1 VNLFWLKLILTP
13 LFITII
19 ALSGRRWGPAVGGW
33 IAGLP
38 LTSGPVSLFLA
49 LEQGRA
55 FAGDA
60 AVSSL
65 AGGAAVGVFCLAYAL
80 TAARRGWMASTA
92 CGLTVFLGGA
102 VLLRF
107 LPLSLW
113 PTFGAV
119 FVILLGVRFLLPTP
133 DRRFLD
139 VASPWWDL
147 PARAVVATAMVI
159 LLTGGAQV
167 LGARWSGLL
176 APFPLFANV
185 TVAFAHR
192 NQGPQAGLAVLRGIV
207 MALFAFAVFFLLVVG
222 LLPHVGIGW
231 TYALAAAGAVAVNG
245 LSLRGLHG

>member
-1 VNLFWLKLILTP
+1 MNLFWLKLILTP
-13 LFITII
+13 LFITVI
-19 ALSGRRWGPAVGGW
+19 ALAGRRWGPAVGGW

-80 TAARRGWMASTA
+80 TAARRGWMTSTA
-92 CGLTVFLGGA
+92 CGLTVFFGGA

-113 PTFGAV
+113 PTFVAV
-119 FVILLGVRFLLPTP
+119 FLILLGVRFLLPAP
-133 DRRFLD
+133 DRRILD

-147 PARAVVATAMVI
+147 PAQAVVATAMVI

-192 NQGPQAGLAVLRGIV
+192 NQGTQAVLAVLRGIA

-222 LLPHVGIGW
+222 LLPRIGIGW

-245 LSLRGLHG
+245 LSLRGLHR

>member
-1 VNLFWLKLILTP
+1 MNLLWLKLILTP
-13 LFITII
+13 LFITVI
-19 ALSGRRWGPAVGGW
+19 ALAGRRWGPAVGGW

-92 CGLTVFLGGA
+92 SGLTVFLGGA

-119 FVILLGVRFLLPTP
+119 FLILLGVRFLLPTP
-133 DRRFLD
+133 DRRFHD
-139 VASPWWDL
+139 VASPLWDL

-167 LGARWSGLL
+167 LGPRWSGLL
-176 APFPLFANV
+176 APFPLLAIV

-192 NQGPQAGLAVLRGIV
+192 NQGPQAGMAVLRGIA

-222 LLPHVGIGW
+222 LLPHVGIGL
-231 TYALAAAGAVAVNG
+231 TYAMAAAGAVAVNG
-245 LSLRGLHG
+245 LSLRGLRG